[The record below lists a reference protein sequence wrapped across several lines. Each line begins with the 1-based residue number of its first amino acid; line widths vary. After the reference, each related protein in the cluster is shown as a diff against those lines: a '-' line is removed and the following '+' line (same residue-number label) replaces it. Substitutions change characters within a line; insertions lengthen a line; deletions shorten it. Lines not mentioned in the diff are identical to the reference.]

1 MGRDQTRIA
10 LVAAIL
16 AMAIPAS
23 AYADHPS
30 YVVQDLGALPA
41 DQGVSQAYAINNS
54 GQVVGAGSGG
64 GSASWIWDQH
74 NGIRSLGAFPGGD
87 GNTRATAINDA
98 GVVVGFAEIQGFFWT
113 ATAGMEP
120 IPGVGQQSDAF
131 GINNPGAIVG
141 GFAGVSGNGFLWK
154 NGKVTA
160 LGVLP
165 GSQPPISIAYG
176 INNRAR
182 SSEAA
187 AAHRARARFCGM
199 PENWSIWGRSLALP
213 RLRPMRSAKPETQS
227 VHPAMKLS
235 CGVLTKAYRVLASLI
250 RLAFRATH
258 VQSTMGERWSVMA
271 VSAIQPRHP
280 THSFGTAPEVCSI

>member
-64 GSASWIWDQH
+64 GGASWIWDQH

-98 GVVVGFAEIQGFFWT
+98 GVVVGFAEIEIDPGSFVTQGFFWT

-120 IPGVGQQSDAF
+120 IPGVGQQSDVF

-141 GFAGVSGNGFLWK
+141 GFAGVSGNGFF
-154 NGKVTA
+154 GKTA
-160 LGVLP
+160 RLP
-165 GSQPPISIAYG
+165 LSA
-176 INNRAR
+176 
-182 SSEAA
+182 
-187 AAHRARARFCGM
+187 FCRDL
-199 PENWSIWGRSLALP
+199 SR
-213 RLRPMRSAKPETQS
+213 RSA
-227 VHPAMKLS
+227 
-235 CGVLTKAYRVLASLI
+235 
-250 RLAFRATH
+250 
-258 VQSTMGERWSVMA
+258 
-271 VSAIQPRHP
+271 
-280 THSFGTAPEVCSI
+280 

>member
-98 GVVVGFAEIQGFFWT
+98 GVVVGFAEIEIDPGSFVTQGFFWT

-120 IPGVGQQSDAF
+120 IPGLANKAMLSAST
-131 GINNPGAIVG
+131 I
-141 GFAGVSGNGFLWK
+141 
-154 NGKVTA
+154 
-160 LGVLP
+160 
-165 GSQPPISIAYG
+165 
-176 INNRAR
+176 RAR
-182 SSEAA
+182 SLEVSQECPAMVFFGKT
-187 AAHRARARFCGM
+187 ARLPLSAFCRDL
-199 PENWSIWGRSLALP
+199 SR
-213 RLRPMRSAKPETQS
+213 RSA
-227 VHPAMKLS
+227 
-235 CGVLTKAYRVLASLI
+235 
-250 RLAFRATH
+250 
-258 VQSTMGERWSVMA
+258 
-271 VSAIQPRHP
+271 
-280 THSFGTAPEVCSI
+280 